1 MDYDRKARYLNQA
14 TYNPSGYIDIG
25 LDDHT
30 LETFCNM
37 VLSQNKLVRRT
48 QLVNINKLI
57 DLIDPA
63 KYVND
68 PDKVK
73 KINFIRKGIEARLG
87 FNLNDKYLILQH
99 IDGGV
104 ISDDVINID
113 RYEEMNS
120 ADVEFMNNMVSETLH
135 YANVYQ
141 SINKIMDIC
150 TRFKAKEYGTKG
162 EIVEE
167 FKDCINEVQNDFR
180 RTRNENRTEMVF
192 SLSEETFNDSVTET
206 YNRAANPRKRLI
218 TGIQAMNELLGGGF
232 ESGRI
237 YTFFGLPGEGKSTL
251 ILNLMYQMKKYNRDY
266 VCKDPTKRPCI
277 VLLTMENSVEESIE
291 RLFGISTGRDSMIEF
306 DLQSA
311 IELMRTTGELTLND
325 SNPIDIII
333 KFKPTNSVDTSYMY
347 TLSDDLEDQGYEVIA
362 FFQDYIGRIRSSQH
376 LNDTRLEYGAVTD
389 DFKTFAQFKD
399 IPVISVSQLNR
410 DASRRIDEGRQT
422 NKNDLVRSLG
432 RSNISESM
440 LILNNIDGGFMLTP
454 EYTNT
459 GEKFMG
465 IQRVKIRYNATS
477 LEIVYL
483 PFDTNGIKLI
493 EDFGSIPVHK
503 ISLKPQTA
511 TITMNTGMNEIQEI
525 SQIEKIS
532 DSIFSTSVNSS
543 DDIASLDAAMIYSID
558 FSTLSM
564 ATYKGRV
571 CVDPMEFD

>member
-14 TYNPSGYIDIG
+14 TSNPSGYIDIG

-192 SLSEETFNDSVTET
+192 SLSEEIFNDSVTET